1 MGGVEMA
8 VLFLILAGFL
18 VFYGPQL
25 WARTVLR
32 RFDREEYFSG
42 SGLDLARLLVERL
55 GLESVHVEETVTGDH
70 YDPRSKTVRLN
81 QARGRRRSLTAVVVA
96 AHEVGHAL
104 QHKARYRPLET
115 RTRLIGTA
123 VKMERI
129 GALLMMGLPVVT
141 AITRI
146 PATGALML
154 VAGLLTLC
162 VPVAVHLLTLPT
174 EFDASFRRALPI
186 LASGDYIPTEDL
198 PAARTILWACALTYV
213 AAALAG
219 MVNVWRWIRV
229 LRR

>member
-1 MGGVEMA
+1 MII
-8 VLFLILAGFL
+8 VLVILAGL
-18 VFYGPQL
+18 ILFYGPQL
-25 WARTVLR
+25 WARAVLSR
-32 RFDREEYFSG
+32 YDRDEYFSG

-55 GLESVHVEETVTGDH
+55 KLEAVQVTETPLGDH

-81 QARGRRRSLTAVVVA
+81 QARGNRRSLTAVVVA
-96 AHEVGHAL
+96 VHEVGHAI
-104 QHKARYRPLET
+104 QHQARYGPLET

-123 VKMERI
+123 AKMERI
-129 GALLMMGLPVVT
+129 GAILMMGLPIVT

-154 VAGLLTLC
+154 LAGLLTLG
-162 VPVAVHLLTLPT
+162 VPVVVHFLTLPT
-174 EFDASFRRALPI
+174 EFDASFNRALPI
-186 LASGDYIPTEDL
+186 LASGEVIPPEDL